1 MQFYRGGEM
10 LKETSFSVQQKSFFW
25 IVAIYKFVFHLL
37 EMLFKIYALG

>member
-1 MQFYRGGEM
+1 MQFYRGEKK